1 MPIWLQ
7 NVICNNFIYLSFF
20 FVFFGGGF
28 LLFKS
33 APVAYGTSQARGCIG
48 AAAAGLHHSHGNEG
62 SKQCLQTTPQ
72 FTATRD
78 P

>member
-7 NVICNNFIYLSFF
+7 NVICNNFIYFSF
-20 FVFFGGGF
+20 
-28 LLFKS
+28 S